1 MLQIASIKMAK
12 TECSET
18 AGKQEQQQQP
28 QQQQPATE
36 SRITVQPPKQCI
48 QVSCLSQEPRNDHV
62 SPKTNPTCRTFSS
75 SVIVEC
81 VRVT

>member
-1 MLQIASIKMAK
+1 MLQVASIKMAK

-18 AGKQEQQQQP
+18 ASKQKQQQQP

-48 QVSCLSQEPRNDHV
+48 QVRCLTKSLAMIMLSLETD
-62 SPKTNPTCRTFSS
+62 PTSRTAA
-75 SVIVEC
+75 SVFVEC
-81 VRVT
+81 VRAT